1 MLLAATAPLELIDCN
16 NGGFFWGITYDNDDV
31 ASLRRFALGAE
42 QVSTD
47 LGNLG
52 HAVLATL
59 LRG

>member
-31 ASLRRFALGAE
+31 AYLRRFALGAE

-52 HAVLATL
+52 HAV
-59 LRG
+59 RG